1 MALTPNTLSACCE
14 KPMESNQ
21 SITRTDLMSLEQ
33 YAEKRDEFRS
43 RVLAHKKNR
52 QIALGP
58 NTTLYFEDR
67 LTLLYQ
73 IQEML
78 RIEKV
83 FEADGINEEL
93 EAYNP
98 LIPTGRN
105 FKATFMIEYPD
116 PVIRAAQLEKLVGI
130 EDLIWMQIGDHD
142 KIWAIADEDLER
154 STASKTSAVHFVRI
168 EISDAMAQA
177 LRSGAAWRIGV
188 QHPVYTYEVSI
199 DGTIR
204 TSLLDDLS

>member
-1 MALTPNTLSACCE
+1 M
-14 KPMESNQ
+14 MELNMTQ
-21 SITRTDLMSLEQ
+21 PITRNDLMSLEQ
-33 YAEKRDEFRS
+33 YAEHRDRFRQK
-43 RVLAHKKNR
+43 VLAHKKHR
-52 QIALGP
+52 QVPLGP

-98 LIPTGRN
+98 MLPNGSN

-116 PVIRAAQLEKLVGI
+116 AVVRAAQLEKMVGI
-130 EDLIWMQIGDHD
+130 EDLVWMQIGEHD
-142 KIWAIADEDLER
+142 KIWSIADEDLER
-154 STASKTSAVHFVRI
+154 STESKTSAVHFMRFEVS
-168 EISDAMAQA
+168 EAMGQE
-177 LRSGAAWRIGV
+177 LKDGANWHIGV
-188 QHPVYTYEVSI
+188 QHPVYTYEI
-199 DGTIR
+199 AITGAMRD
-204 TSLLDDLS
+204 SLLQDLA

>member
-1 MALTPNTLSACCE
+1 M
-14 KPMESNQ
+14 NQ
-21 SITRTDLMSLEQ
+21 EITRADLMSLEE
-33 YAEKRDEFRS
+33 YAEKRPEFRQK
-43 RVLAHKKNR
+43 VLAHKKPR

-83 FEADGINEEL
+83 FEADGINDEL

-98 LIPTGRN
+98 LIPNGRN

-116 PVIRAAQLEKLVGI
+116 PEVRAAQLQKLVGI
-130 EDLIWMQIGDHD
+130 EDLVWMQIGEHD
-142 KIWAIADEDLER
+142 KVWSIADEDLER
-154 STASKTSAVHFVRI
+154 STETKTSAVHFLRF
-168 EISDAMAQA
+168 EISDEMAQA
-177 LRSGAAWRIGV
+177 LKDGASWQIGV
-188 QHPVYTYEVSI
+188 QHPVYTYDVAIE
-199 DGTIR
+199 GATR
-204 TSLLDDLS
+204 ESLLNDLE

>member
-1 MALTPNTLSACCE
+1 
-14 KPMESNQ
+14 METRMIQ
-21 SITRTDLMSLEQ
+21 PITRDDLMSLEQ
-33 YAEKRDEFRS
+33 YAEKRGEFRQQ
-43 RVLAHKKNR
+43 VLEHKKHR

-58 NTTLYFEDR
+58 NATLYFEDR

-98 LIPTGRN
+98 LIPDGRN

-116 PVIRAAQLEKLVGI
+116 PQVRAAQLIKLVGI
-130 EDLIWMQIGDHD
+130 EDLVWMQVGDHD
-142 KIWAIADEDLER
+142 KVWSIADEDLKR
-154 STASKTSAVHFVRI
+154 STAEKTSAVHFLRL
-168 EISDAMAQA
+168 EISEQMANDLKA
-177 LRSGAAWRIGV
+177 GADWRIGV
-188 QHPVYTYEVSI
+188 QHPVYSYQVTV
-199 DGTIR
+199 DGETR
-204 TSLLDDLS
+204 ASLLNDLD

>member
-1 MALTPNTLSACCE
+1 MTASPN
-14 KPMESNQ
+14 Q
-21 SITRTDLMSLEQ
+21 ITRADLMSLEQ
-33 YAEKRDEFRS
+33 YAEKRGEFRAQ
-43 RVLAHKKNR
+43 VLAHKKHR
-52 QIALGP
+52 QVALGP
-58 NTTLYFEDR
+58 NATLYFEDR

-98 LIPTGRN
+98 LLPDGSN

-116 PVIRAAQLEKLVGI
+116 PVVRAAQLEKLVGI
-130 EDLIWMQIGDHD
+130 EDLVWMQIGEHD

-154 STASKTSAVHFVRI
+154 ATETKTSAVHFMRF
-168 EISDAMAQA
+168 ELTAAMVQ
-177 LRSGAAWRIGV
+177 LVKEGADWQIGV
-188 QHPVYTYEVSI
+188 QHPVYTYDLAVTGDMREALQQ
-199 DGTIR
+199 D
-204 TSLLDDLS
+204 LD